1 MICAA
6 EDWSGC
12 GAGADGAAG
21 VAGTAPGAGAGVVCA
36 SAIDAQ
42 ENSPKAMSAS
52 SLPVGFR
59 IRFAPFVPRLY
70 IASRCGAA
78 RPDADAFSLSNPE
91 PDMNDAS
98 ASRISRHPLA
108 GRDILRM
115 NGLGNE
121 ILVLDL
127 RGAEARVT
135 AADAR
140 AIGRAPGL
148 GYDQMMVLYNPVGSD
163 AVASMKIFNV
173 DGSLSGACGNGTR
186 CAGWALM
193 RDTPVGALT
202 LESDAGVLQV
212 TREGP
217 LTFTVD
223 MGGPKLGWRDIPLA
237 GAGGETVDVALTPPV
252 AGAPDRFSA
261 VSMGNPHAVFFVEDA
276 QSVDLAHLGPRIET
290 HPMFPDRVNASFAQM
305 LSRDR
310 ILLRV
315 WERGAGATRAC
326 GTAACAT
333 AVAAARRGLAGRA
346 STVALPGGDLRIV
359 WRESDDHV
367 LMTGPVELEF
377 ETTLDPA
384 IFAPAPT

>member
-1 MICAA
+1 
-6 EDWSGC
+6 
-12 GAGADGAAG
+12 
-21 VAGTAPGAGAGVVCA
+21 
-36 SAIDAQ
+36 
-42 ENSPKAMSAS
+42 
-52 SLPVGFR
+52 
-59 IRFAPFVPRLY
+59 
-70 IASRCGAA
+70 
-78 RPDADAFSLSNPE
+78 
-91 PDMNDAS
+91 
-98 ASRISRHPLA
+98 
-108 GRDILRM
+108 M

-127 RGAEARVT
+127 RGAQARVT

-148 GYDQMMVLYNPVGSD
+148 GYDQMMVLHDPAGPG
-163 AVASMKIFNV
+163 AAASMKIFNV

-186 CAGWALM
+186 CVGWALM
-193 RDTPVGALT
+193 RDTRVGEVT
-202 LESDAGVLQV
+202 LESDAGILHV

-217 LTFTVD
+217 LSFTVD
-223 MGGPKLGWRDIPLA
+223 MGAPKFGWRDIPLA
-237 GAGGETVDVALTPPV
+237 GVGDETADIALSPPV

-276 QSVDLAHLGPRIET
+276 QSVDLAHLGPRIEM

-346 STVALPGGDLRIV
+346 STVTLPGGDLRIV
-359 WRESDDHV
+359 WRASDDHV

-377 ETTLDPA
+377 ESTLDPA
-384 IFAPAPT
+384 IFAAAQT